1 MKVSRKIVRSM
12 AGLTG
17 AIDVSVAISEWL
29 GKTPRIDTSWR
40 HVDRWSK
47 LIGDHPGVTRPSG
60 RPADRILFFAIYP
73 HWIDYSMAI
82 AALLCGR
89 GVSVDFRWLG
99 EMTPLDRYP
108 RPVREAFWKRQASKT
123 GTDKSFGALSLK
135 SLDTAPLAPVNPEMQ
150 KCAEY
155 QSQIDVSYLLKKE
168 RVDVVNNPA
177 DKAAYD
183 ERLARNLRAIRLV
196 AAAYDSGGY
205 SRLLLGNGGVLEFG
219 AIYRYFQ
226 SINIPVTTFE
236 SVDIRHRIWI
246 AHHES
251 VVRADTSELWKSDEP
266 HLVTPERR
274 KRIEKIMHK
283 RQTPGSGTFVIPYQK
298 TLPASAEKV
307 RAQLGLNPDKPTIL
321 ICPNVP
327 FDAVF
332 YSGGRKVFSGMWEW
346 LVESCRVL
354 SQRSDCEIV
363 VRCHPAE
370 PYFDTHETARA
381 LLNEHVPNLPSHVHI
396 IAPTDPIS
404 TYSLMEIAAVGVVFA
419 STTGLEMAM
428 RGIPVV
434 CGNAVQHYNRKGFT
448 IDADSRDQFFGEIDR
463 IIKDPASG
471 RLTQRQVDL
480 AQSYADL
487 YFNKWYRHFPW
498 QAQSLWADLKVWPI
512 DRVLSVEGEKEF
524 GAVLDELVYGRAGVA
539 KSVYA

>member
-1 MKVSRKIVRSM
+1 M

-29 GKTPRIDTSWR
+29 GKAPRIDTSWR
-40 HVDRWSK
+40 HIDRWSK
-47 LIGDHPGVTRPSG
+47 TITRHSHDSSLSS
-60 RPADRILFFAIYP
+60 ADKNRILFFAIYP

-108 RPVREAFWKRQASKT
+108 RPVREAFWKRQAAKT
-123 GTDKSFGALSLK
+123 GTDRAFGALSLK
-135 SLDTAPLAPVNPEMQ
+135 SLDSALLAPVNEGMRRA
-150 KCAEY
+150 AEY

-168 RVDVVNNPA
+168 RVDVEHNAA
-177 DKAAYD
+177 DKAAYE
-183 ERLARNLRAIRLV
+183 ERLHRNLRAIQLV
-196 AAAYDSGGY
+196 AAAYDSGRY

-236 SVDIRHRIWI
+236 SVDIRNRIWI

-251 VVRADTSELWKSDEP
+251 VVRADTTELWKSDEP
-266 HLVTPERR
+266 HTVTPERR

-298 TLPASAEKV
+298 THPASAETV
-307 RAQLGLNPDKPTIL
+307 RAQLGLDVQRPTIL

-332 YSGGRKVFSGMWEW
+332 YSGGRQVFSGMWEW
-346 LVESCRVL
+346 LVETCRVL
-354 SQRSDCEIV
+354 AQRNDCQVV

-381 LLNEHVPNLPSHVHI
+381 LLNEYVSNLPPHVHI
-396 IAPTDPIS
+396 IAPTDLIS

-448 IDADSRDQFFGEIDR
+448 IDADSREQFFGEIDR
-463 IIKDPASG
+463 IIKDPAAG
-471 RLTQRQVDL
+471 RLTDRQVEL
-480 AQSYADL
+480 AQCYADL
-487 YFNKWYRHFPW
+487 YFNKWYRRFPW
-498 QAQSLWADLKVWPI
+498 QAQSLWSDLKVWPM
-512 DRVLSVEGEKEF
+512 DRILSDEGEKEF
-524 GAVLDELVYGRAGVA
+524 GPVLDELVYGRSTAA
-539 KSVYA
+539 KPVYA